1 MLQID
6 FRKQGDI
13 YYPSTEVHIDSAK
26 PNRLCLSVKSVLS
39 PTTLLPLDIFKCGK
53 NTQKWFSMLMW
64 KTEPKPTLK
73 TNHVTFKCY

>member
-13 YYPSTEVHIDSAK
+13 YYPSTEVLIASTT
-26 PNRLCLSVKSVLS
+26 RLCLSVKSILS
-39 PTTLLPLDIFKCGK
+39 ATTLLPLDIFKCGK

-64 KTEPKPTLK
+64 KTEPKPILK